1 MNHTVDIE
9 CGITLLTFPRPTKK
23 KKSVNTTNRDTG
35 VSILVKE
42 NLMGQN
48 QYLKTNESLRV

>member
-23 KKSVNTTNRDTG
+23 KKEKQNKIQQNKKLPCSNQTG
-35 VSILVKE
+35 I
-42 NLMGQN
+42 
-48 QYLKTNESLRV
+48 KTAT

>member
-23 KKSVNTTNRDTG
+23 KKKKVLIPQTG
-35 VSILVKE
+35 TQE
-42 NLMGQN
+42 
-48 QYLKTNESLRV
+48 

>member
-23 KKSVNTTNRDTG
+23 KKVLIPQTG
-35 VSILVKE
+35 TQE
-42 NLMGQN
+42 
-48 QYLKTNESLRV
+48 